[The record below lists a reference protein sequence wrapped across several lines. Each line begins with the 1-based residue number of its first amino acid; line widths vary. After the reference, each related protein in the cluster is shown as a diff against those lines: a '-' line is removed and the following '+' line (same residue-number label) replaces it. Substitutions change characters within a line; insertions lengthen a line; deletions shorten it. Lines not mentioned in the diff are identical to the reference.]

1 MTDKT
6 ADLAGP
12 GIGNYVDIEKVLPA
26 NYRSVLS
33 PKETQRAIFAAKQY
47 ICLLYTS
54 ILPPSSLKR
63 GETMRHL
70 QRSSRQGASAAL
82 SLSLIHI

>member
-33 PKETQRAIFAAKQY
+33 PKETQQMCIRD
-47 ICLLYTS
+47 S
-54 ILPPSSLKR
+54 
-63 GETMRHL
+63 H
-70 QRSSRQGASAAL
+70 
-82 SLSLIHI
+82 